1 MTGKVEVIMR
11 RVLGWALVLALVPAS
26 AAAYPLDGYPN
37 SGIAR
42 VEGFRIAQKNSKG
55 KVLPPGADLTTDK
68 IVLSLQHRPDFQI
81 PAPDPGLEQQLRD
94 ELGADAN
101 GYGVAVLDLS
111 DPERPAYAEIN
122 PNASMNA
129 GSVGKVLVALGLFQT
144 LADIEP
150 DPKKRRD
157 ILRDTVVTTDE
168 FIRTDTHE
176 VPIFQIGGKKVT
188 RGPIAEGEQLT
199 LYTLLDHMMSPSSNA
214 AASTIGREA
223 VLMKHFGSAYPRPYE
238 ESRAYL
244 NGASKGQL
252 SRELRAVLQEPVGRN
267 GLSGGRLRQ
276 GSLFTREAKKR
287 LPGGSSF
294 ATARSLMEFL
304 VAMEKGELVDPW
316 SSKEMKKLLYLTD
329 RRIRYAS
336 SPALRDAAV
345 YFKSGSLYKCRPER
359 GHVCEKYHGNVWN
372 FLASIALVEE
382 PERNPPLRY
391 AVVVLSNVLRKNA
404 AEAHQHLGT
413 RIQQIMEQRHP
424 LRAAAAPAS

>member
-1 MTGKVEVIMR
+1 MR
-11 RVLGWALVLALVPAS
+11 RMNEMIVWIAAVS
-26 AAAYPLDGYPN
+26 AAAMLPSSAVAYPLDGYPN

-42 VEGFRIAQKNSKG
+42 VEGFRIAQKNSGG

-81 PAPDPGLEQQLRD
+81 PPNDPELERMLRD
-94 ELGADAN
+94 ELGRDVG
-101 GYGVAVLDLS
+101 GYGVALLDLS
-111 DPERPAYAEIN
+111 DPGRPRYAEVN
-122 PNASMNA
+122 PNAAMNA
-129 GSVGKVLVALGLFQT
+129 GSVGKILIALGLFQT

-150 DPKKRRD
+150 DIKKRRD
-157 ILRDTVVTTDE
+157 LLKETVVVTDE

-176 VPIFQIGGKKVT
+176 VPVFQIGGKKVS
-188 RGPIAEGEQLT
+188 RQPIAEGERMT
-199 LYTLLDHMMSPSSNA
+199 VYTLLDHMMSPSSNA

-223 VLMKHFGSAYPRPYE
+223 VLMRHFGSSYPRSYD

-244 NGASKGQL
+244 NSASKAQL
-252 SRELRAVLQEPVGRN
+252 AGELKVVLQEPVGRN
-267 GLSGGRLRQ
+267 GLNRGKLRQ
-276 GSLFTREAKKR
+276 GSLFTREGKKR
-287 LPGGSSF
+287 LPGTSSY

-304 VAMEKGELVDPW
+304 VQMEKGQLVDPW
-316 SSKEMKKLLYLTD
+316 SSKEIKKLLYLTD
-329 RRIRYAS
+329 RRIRYAA

-391 AVVVLSNVLRKNA
+391 AVVILSNVLRKNS
-404 AEAHQHLGT
+404 AEAHEHLGT
-413 RIQQIMEQRHP
+413 RIQQMMEQLHP
-424 LRAAAAPAS
+424 LKTQ

>member
-1 MTGKVEVIMR
+1 MR
-11 RVLGWALVLALVPAS
+11 SSFWMRGVGGLLAGLVLPSV

-37 SGIAR
+37 SGITR
-42 VEGFRIAQKNSKG
+42 VEGFRIAQKNSGG

-68 IVLSLQHRPDFQI
+68 IVLSLQHEPDFEI
-81 PAPDPGLEQQLRD
+81 PAPDPRLSQMLKD
-94 ELGADAN
+94 ELGADAG
-101 GYGVAVLDLS
+101 GYGVALLDLS
-111 DPERPAYAEIN
+111 DPGAPRYAEVN
-122 PNASMNA
+122 PNATMNA
-129 GSVGKVLVALGLFQT
+129 GSVGKILVALGLFQS

-150 DPKKRRD
+150 DIKKRRD
-157 ILRDTVVTTDE
+157 ILRETVVTTDE

-176 VPIFQIGGKKVT
+176 VPIFEIGGKKVT
-188 RGPIAEGEQLT
+188 RRPIAEGEQLT

-214 AASTIGREA
+214 AASTVGREA
-223 VLMKHFGSAYPRPYE
+223 VLMQEFGASYPRPYE
-238 ESRAYL
+238 EGRAYL
-244 NGASKGQL
+244 AGASRGQL
-252 SRELRAVLQEPVGRN
+252 SGQLAAVLQEPVGRN
-267 GLSGGRLRQ
+267 GLNRGKLRQ

-287 LPGGSSF
+287 LPGTSSY

-316 SSKEMKKLLYLTD
+316 SSKEIKKLLYLTD

-336 SPALRDAAV
+336 APELRDAAV

-391 AVVVLSNVLRKNA
+391 AVVVLSNVLRKNSA
-404 AEAHQHLGT
+404 DAHQRLGA
-413 RIQQIMEQRHP
+413 RIQQMMERLHP
-424 LRAAAAPAS
+424 LKAAGGAAS